1 MPFRDAFDPIRAL
14 KSAFQVISQSPAA
27 IILGGFLLWICDVA
41 RTAIPHPKFAID
53 RPAEELDNIREF
65 AHTAWQA
72 LAAVLTG
79 LTLVWLAFAFAFAI
93 AAWLFRCV
101 VFIGFAGTVEKTL
114 ERGNADT
121 AGLFDAR
128 GRWASMALTRIVCAL
143 LFGLSTLPGIAV
155 AGIVAAAIAA
165 GTDKPLLAGLV
176 AGTIVLCYIP
186 IVVYIGLGLSLAGHA
201 VAIEDMRT
209 NEAIVRSWHLVRGHR
224 WSLLLFWIV
233 MALLDVLCCCLLFG
247 PTMVTETAAIDGYL
261 RLVKGADPSLW
272 VRRTAAAG

>member
-41 RTAIPHPKFAID
+41 RAGIPHPGFGQK
-53 RPAEELDNIREF
+53 RSAEDLENVKQV
-65 AHTAWQA
+65 AHAAWDA
-72 LAAVLTG
+72 LSAALTG
-79 LTLVWLAFAFAFAI
+79 LTLVWLTFALAFAI

-101 VFIGFAGTVEKTL
+101 VFIGFAGSVEKTL
-114 ERGNADT
+114 ERGSADT

-128 GRWASMALTRIVCAL
+128 GRWASLALTQIVCGVL
-143 LFGLSTLPGIAV
+143 VFLSVLPGVAV
-155 AGIVAAAIAA
+155 AGIVAALVAA
-165 GTDKPLLAGLV
+165 GTDKPLLAGLL
-176 AGTIVLCYIP
+176 AAAIVLLYLP
-186 IVVYIGLGLSLAGHA
+186 IVLYIGLGLSLAGHA

-209 NEAIVRSWHLVRGHR
+209 NEAIVRSWLLVRGHR

-233 MALLDVLCCCLLFG
+233 MALIHVLCCCLVFG

-272 VRRTAAAG
+272 VRRTPAAA